1 MNHAAQLNLLLSDS
15 DLLESLTFPEQ
26 LLRLKEG
33 TGWSS
38 AELARRLGSS
48 FFTVS
53 RWEQGDAQPTKA
65 DKERLRDL
73 LSAIRD
79 GRDSLDSVEQF
90 ASGGLRREKQ
100 NRGTSTPTSD
110 IAFHDT
116 PPSTC
121 LLDRLA
127 PNNFWGDENGDCG
140 AALFASHDSA
150 VRTTLEPAVE
160 GVSAGKNT
168 YTYDAHTY
176 HTKVPPQGIAEV
188 IKRYLPEG
196 RGLIL
201 DPFGGSGMTGVAA
214 LVAGHDVILNEL
226 SPAASF
232 IADRF
237 TSSISAERFMSGV
250 EAITA
255 RLTPLRE
262 QLYLTTCRD
271 CQKDTEI
278 LHTIWS
284 YRVVCPH
291 CSHEFTLW
299 DHCRKY
305 GNNVKEHK
313 ILSEFPCPSCN
324 EPLKKSK
331 LARLDAV
338 PVMVAYKCCQRGI
351 SEREPTQED
360 LKKIDQFEARHLVA
374 DGWFPTTE
382 LPDGANLSQPKRR
395 GLTSID
401 KFYSGRNLA
410 ALSHI
415 WKEINHVADAQD
427 AAFLAFC
434 FTSLYQR
441 VTKLSEFRFWG
452 GSGNTAHFNVPYIF
466 NESNVFL
473 TFERKARTIAD
484 HLATTATQ
492 YRGRK
497 LIRTGSATDLSFVPD
512 RSIDFIFTDPPFGA
526 NINYSDMNF
535 LWESWLGRRTNAEKE
550 AIVSK
555 PQKKDVIEYQ
565 RLMTESLRE
574 CHRVLRDNHWMVV
587 VFMISAESVW
597 DAIRSSIIDAGFE
610 ICRVD
615 IFDKQ
620 HGTFKHFV
628 SENTAGSDLMLHCR
642 KLPQQS
648 TNSTP
653 ISSEIRYSIEHFLD
667 DLQGDLPRQPF
678 LHVSRVAEVD
688 YRLLYSQ
695 YIAQT
700 MLSAGTMPDFVR
712 FKEAARRHLERKNG
726 SDSQGIH

>member
-1 MNHAAQLNLLLSDS
+1 MTYAPQLALDLLHSDS
-15 DLLESLTFPEQ
+15 LDSLTFSEQ
-26 LLRLKEG
+26 LQRLKAG

-38 AELARRLGSS
+38 YELARRLGSS

-53 RWEQGDAQPTKA
+53 RWERGDSQPTRA
-65 DKERLRDL
+65 DHERLRDL
-73 LSAIRD
+73 LTAIRD
-79 GRDSLDSVEQF
+79 GRNSLASVAQF
-90 ASGGLRREKQ
+90 ASGGIRRELRARVASQ
-100 NRGTSTPTSD
+100 IHD
-110 IAFHDT
+110 IAFLEQAAPT
-116 PPSTC
+116 P

-127 PNNFWGDENGDCG
+127 PDGFWGSEGDDFG
-140 AALFASHDSA
+140 ATLFTDHLDG
-150 VRTTLEPAVE
+150 VETTSDPAVE
-160 GVSAGKNT
+160 SVSAGKNT

-188 IKRYLPEG
+188 IRRYLPKG
-196 RGLIL
+196 RGLVL

-214 LVAGHDVILNEL
+214 LVAGHDVVLNEL

-237 TSSISAERFMSGV
+237 TSSTPAERFMAAI
-250 EAITA
+250 EAVTSN
-255 RLTPLRE
+255 LESLRRK
-262 QLYLTTCRD
+262 LYFTTCRE
-271 CQKDTEI
+271 CQKDVEI
-278 LHTIWS
+278 LHTVWS
-284 YRVVCPH
+284 YRVSCTH
-291 CSHEFTLW
+291 CAHKFVLW

-305 GNNVKEHK
+305 GNNVREHK
-313 ILSEFPCPSCN
+313 ILSEFPCPACK

-331 LARLDAV
+331 LPRYDAV
-338 PVMVAYKCCQRGI
+338 PVMVAYKCCQRSI
-351 SEREPTQED
+351 AEHTPTQEELD
-360 LKKIDQFEARHLVA
+360 NIQEFESRGLVA
-374 DGWFPTTE
+374 EGWYPTTE

-410 ALSHI
+410 ALSNI
-415 WKEINHVADAQD
+415 WKQINSVADTED

-441 VTKLSEFRFWG
+441 VTQLSEFRFWG

-492 YRGRK
+492 YSGRK

-535 LWESWLGRRTNAEKE
+535 LWESWLGRRTNVDKE

-555 PQKKDVIEYQ
+555 PQKKDVAVYRQ
-565 RLMTESLRE
+565 LMTDSLRE
-574 CHRVLRDNHWMVV
+574 CHRVLRDGHWMVV
-587 VFMISAESVW
+587 VFMISSEAVW
-597 DAIRSSIIDAGFE
+597 EAIRTAILSAGFE
-610 ICRVD
+610 ISRVD

-628 SENTAGSDLMLHCR
+628 SENTAGCDLMLHCR
-642 KLPQQS
+642 KIAALSPEPS
-648 TNSTP
+648 AVSA
-653 ISSEIRYSIEHFLD
+653 EVRYSIEHFLETFGP
-667 DLQGDLPRQPF
+667 QLPRQPF
-678 LHVSRVAEVD
+678 LHVTRTAEVD

-695 YIAQT
+695 YIAAT
-700 MLSAGTMPDFVR
+700 IVNAGAMPDFAR
-712 FKEAARRHLERKNG
+712 FKDAARRYLEGNDG
-726 SDSQGIH
+726 SDGQGIH

>member
-1 MNHAAQLNLLLSDS
+1 MK
-15 DLLESLTFPEQ
+15 ES
-26 LLRLKEG
+26 
-33 TGWSS
+33 TGWTSS
-38 AELARRLGSS
+38 QLAKRLGSS
-48 FFTVS
+48 LSTVS
-53 RWEQGDAQPTKA
+53 RWEQGDTQPTKA
-65 DKERLRDL
+65 DKERFHDL
-73 LSAIRD
+73 LNAVRE
-79 GRDSLDSVEQF
+79 GRHSLASVEQF
-90 ASGGLRREKQ
+90 ASGGIRRKTRARFLE
-100 NRGTSTPTSD
+100 TPKID
-110 IAFHDT
+110 IAFQQEAPT
-116 PPSTC
+116 NT

-127 PNNFWGDENGDCG
+127 PNGFWGNQTEDCG
-140 AALFASHDSA
+140 AALFESHAQA
-150 VRTTLEPAVE
+150 VKTTSEPAVE
-160 GVSAGKNT
+160 SVSAGKNT

-188 IKRYLPEG
+188 IRRYLPEG

-237 TSSISAERFMSGV
+237 TSSISAERFMSGI
-250 EAITA
+250 EAISS
-255 RLTPLRE
+255 RLAPLRKK
-262 QLYLTTCRD
+262 LYSTTCRE
-271 CQKDTEI
+271 CQKDVEI

-284 YRVVCPH
+284 YRVSCNH
-291 CSHEFTLW
+291 CSHKFVLW

-313 ILSEFPCPSCN
+313 ILSEFPCPVCN
-324 EPLKKSK
+324 GQLKKSK
-331 LARLDAV
+331 LVRLDAV
-338 PVMVAYKCCQRGI
+338 PVMVAYKCCQRSI
-351 SEREPTQED
+351 SEHPPTAEE
-360 LKKIDQFEARHLVA
+360 LEKIAHFESRRFVA

-415 WKEINHVADAQD
+415 WKEINHVADVQD

-441 VTKLSEFRFWG
+441 VTQLSEFRFWG

-492 YRGRK
+492 YNGSK

-535 LWESWLGRRTNAEKE
+535 LWESWLGRRTDIVNE

-555 PQKKDVIEYQ
+555 PQNKDVIAYKQ
-565 RLMTESLRE
+565 LMTESLKE
-574 CHRVLRDNHWMVV
+574 CHRVLRDGHWMVV
-587 VFMISAESVW
+587 VFMISSESVW
-597 DAIRSSIIDAGFE
+597 EAIRSAIVDAGFE
-610 ICRVD
+610 ISRVD

-628 SENTAGSDLMLHCR
+628 SENTAGSDLMLHCKKIP
-642 KLPQQS
+642 KLLS
-648 TNSTP
+648 DSAFV
-653 ISSEIRYSIEHFLD
+653 SSEIQLSIEKFFDSL
-667 DLQGDLPRQPF
+667 GATLPRHPF
-678 LHVSRVAEVD
+678 LHVIRAAEVD

-700 MLSAGTMPDFVR
+700 MVSAGSMPDFVR
-712 FKEAARRHLERKNG
+712 FKDEARRYLEKKNE
-726 SDSQGIH
+726 SNS

>member
-1 MNHAAQLNLLLSDS
+1 MAKAEKMISGNLAFD
-15 DLLESLTFPEQ
+15 ESSPFQDQIAHIKGT
-26 LLRLKEG
+26 
-33 TGWSS
+33 TGWSAS
-38 AELARRLGSS
+38 ELARRLGSS
-48 FFTVS
+48 FSTVTK
-53 RWEQGDAQPTKA
+53 WERGDIKPTKA
-65 DKERLRDL
+65 DRERFSEL
-73 LSAIRD
+73 LIAVNE
-79 GRDSLDSVEQF
+79 GRQSLVSVEQF
-90 ASGGLRREKQ
+90 ASSGISREM
-100 NRGTSTPTSD
+100 RERLSTTSD
-110 IAFHDT
+110 SEIVFTKKAH
-116 PPSTC
+116 SKV

-127 PNNFWGDENGDCG
+127 PNNYWTNNPEDTEKT
-140 AALFASHDSA
+140 LFASHENGVA
-150 VRTTLEPAVE
+150 TTAEPAVE
-160 GVSAGKNT
+160 SVSAGKNT

-188 IKRYLPEG
+188 IRRYLPEG

-250 EAITA
+250 NALSAKLAPI
-255 RLTPLRE
+255 RKK
-262 QLYLTTCRD
+262 LYTTVCRD
-271 CQKDTEI
+271 CQKDVEI

-284 YRVVCPH
+284 YRVSCSH
-291 CSHEFTLW
+291 CSHSFVLW

-313 ILSEFPCPSCN
+313 ILSEFPCPACS
-324 EPLKKSK
+324 ETLKKSK
-331 LARLDAV
+331 LARQDAV
-338 PVMVAYKCCQRGI
+338 PVMVAYKCCQRNI
-351 SEREPTQED
+351 SEHTLSHEEIQ
-360 LKKIDQFEARHLVA
+360 KIEQFESRQFVA
-374 DGWFPTTE
+374 EGWYPTTE

-401 KFYSGRNLA
+401 KFYSGRNLS

-415 WKEINHVADAQD
+415 WKSINHIDDVQD

-441 VTKLSEFRFWG
+441 VTRLSEFRFWG

-492 YRGRK
+492 YNGRK

-535 LWESWLGRRTNAEKE
+535 LWESWLGRRTDTKNE

-555 PQKKDVIEYQ
+555 PQNKDVVAYQ
-565 RLMTESLRE
+565 QLMTESLKE
-574 CHRVLRDNHWMVV
+574 CYRVLRDGHWMVV
-587 VFMISAESVW
+587 VFMISSEAVW
-597 DAIRSSIIDAGFE
+597 EAIRNAIVDAGFE
-610 ICRVD
+610 ISRVD

-628 SENTAGSDLMLHCR
+628 SENTAGSDLMLHCK
-642 KLPQQS
+642 KLPQV
-648 TNSTP
+648 NSESAP
-653 ISSEIRYSIEHFLD
+653 ISTEVRLSIKQFLD
-667 DLQGDLPRQPF
+667 NHGPNLPRQPY
-678 LHVSRVAEVD
+678 LHVNRSAEID
-688 YRLLYSQ
+688 FRLLYSQ

-700 MLSAGTMPDFVR
+700 MVSSGAMPDFVL
-712 FKEAARRHLERKNG
+712 FKDEVRRLLGEKE
-726 SDSQGIH
+726 